1 MHGHLSELDP
11 VKRSLVTAVCAR
23 AGCPVRTG
31 QTRASSIAA
40 SRGRWS
46 GDDDGGDAA
55 GADAS
60 NGAGTEAANPDVGNG
75 EGSGSDSSSSDGD

>member
-40 SRGRWS
+40 LRGRWS

-60 NGAGTEAANPDVGNG
+60 NGAGIEAANPDVGNG
-75 EGSGSDSSSSDGD
+75 EGSGSDASSSDGD